1 MSPSGCGT
9 VALSVRISPA
19 SASKTIPA
27 PRQQIMSPHSDG
39 LSLPAET
46 SRSNC
51 TSVRKVTVHSDPASA
66 ALLDGRLLLLEVE
79 DPEAELRRFRFFTL
93 GDSRRVAA

>member
-1 MSPSGCGT
+1 M
-9 VALSVRISPA
+9 
-19 SASKTIPA
+19 
-27 PRQQIMSPHSDG
+27 
-39 LSLPAET
+39 
-46 SRSNC
+46 
-51 TSVRKVTVHSDPASA
+51 HSDPASA